1 MDPEIVA
8 EDLTLQHQSTLLNAG
23 TAGGI
28 TVGIFAVWS
37 ILAFCVVGWGLR
49 YDRTDDRMLA
59 RKMRNLRDGIRVIYM
74 SGYSEHA
81 AGEAAKC
88 DAAAV
93 VLTKP
98 FSRTVLLRTVRDV
111 LPIPTA

>member
-1 MDPEIVA
+1 
-8 EDLTLQHQSTLLNAG
+8 LLI
-23 TAGGI
+23 TDMVMPGI
-28 TVGIFAVWS
+28 TGQE
-37 ILAFCVVGWGLR
+37 
-49 YDRTDDRMLA
+49 LA
-59 RKMRNLRDGIRVIYM
+59 RKMRAIRDGIRVIYM

-81 AGEAAKC
+81 AGEAAKS

-111 LPIPTA
+111 LPISIG

>member
-1 MDPEIVA
+1 
-8 EDLTLQHQSTLLNAG
+8 
-23 TAGGI
+23 
-28 TVGIFAVWS
+28 
-37 ILAFCVVGWGLR
+37 LR
-49 YDRTDDRMLA
+49 Q
-59 RKMRNLRDGIRVIYM
+59 GIRVIYM

-98 FSRTVLLRTVRDV
+98 FSRTVLLRTVRDI